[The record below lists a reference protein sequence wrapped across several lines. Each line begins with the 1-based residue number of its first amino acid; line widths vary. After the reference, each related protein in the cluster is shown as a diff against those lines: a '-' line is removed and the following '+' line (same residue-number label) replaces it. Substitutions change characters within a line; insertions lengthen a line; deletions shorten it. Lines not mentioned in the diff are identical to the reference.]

1 MDLKDIFALIK
12 KFDES
17 SLSEIKIK
25 NNEESI
31 SLRKGGDIQYAP
43 PVMYG
48 HPGVHPEH
56 YQAPHQPS
64 ASAPAPQSEV
74 GTAKPSESETAASSG
89 NEVITAPIVGTFYRS
104 PAPDS
109 PAFAD
114 EGTKLSAG
122 DTICIIEA
130 MKQMNQLEID
140 FDLEVVKILVEN
152 GQMVEYGAPL
162 FEVRRV

>member
-1 MDLKDIFALIK
+1 MDLKDIFALIE

-25 NNEESI
+25 NNEETI
-31 SLRKGGDIQYAP
+31 SLRKGTDIQSLPGA
-43 PVMYG
+43 MFA
-48 HPGVHPEH
+48 HPGA
-56 YQAPHQPS
+56 YAAPHPGPAMGQPAVQS
-64 ASAPAPQSEV
+64 QAENAPAPRDA
-74 GTAKPSESETAASSG
+74 GTTEGSSAG
-89 NEVITAPIVGTFYRS
+89 TEVITAPIVGTFYRS

-114 EGTKLSAG
+114 EGTRLNAG

-130 MKQMNQLEID
+130 MKVMNQLEAD

-152 GQMVEYGAPL
+152 GAMVEYGAPL